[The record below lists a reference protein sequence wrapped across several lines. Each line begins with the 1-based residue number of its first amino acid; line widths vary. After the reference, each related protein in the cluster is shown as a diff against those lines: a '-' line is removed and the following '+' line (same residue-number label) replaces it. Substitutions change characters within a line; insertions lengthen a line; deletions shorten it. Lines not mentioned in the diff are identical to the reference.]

1 MSSLRVP
8 LYNHYMKI
16 TTKTGDKGETG
27 LFRSGR
33 VSKSAEVIEVLGEI
47 DELQSFLGWC
57 KVGVNG
63 DDIAEAILKVQ
74 DDLYRMMSIFGGA
87 EGEITE
93 GNVAFLEEEMAN
105 WKEAVE
111 GMTAFVKPGVD
122 ETSSRF
128 HVARSVCRRVERR
141 VVKYFEGSGDTGPDG
156 EVLRAGILK
165 YLNRLSDLLFVWA
178 VK

>member
-1 MSSLRVP
+1 
-8 LYNHYMKI
+8 MKI

-33 VSKSAEVIEVLGEI
+33 VSKSAAVIEVLGEI

-57 KVGVNG
+57 KAGVVGEG
-63 DDIAEAILKVQ
+63 LEEISEAILHVQ

-87 EGEITE
+87 TGEILEGDVEFLEGEME
-93 GNVAFLEEEMAN
+93 R

-111 GMTAFVKPGVD
+111 GIKAFVKPGAD
-122 ETSSRF
+122 EASSRF
-128 HVARSVCRRVERR
+128 HIARSVCRRVERK
-141 VVKYFEGSGDTGPDG
+141 VVRYFEGEEAMEGGGGGLAGVASRD
-156 EVLRAGILK
+156 GILK

-178 VK
+178 VKF